1 MSMTAPQ
8 VSRMTV
14 MRVRRIGRVCADM
27 ALAPGSH
34 DLGRTQQLRADRQ
47 VVRSGGLEI
56 DAQSNPVVLSEQPD
70 DHAAGR
76 RTIAIGDGENAA
88 ALERPQTPVEMSELG
103 GGNERSEERRVG
115 REGRWRGAE
124 VGGEE

>member
-88 ALERPQTPVEMSELG
+88 AGHSTKWAKLKRNTAFS
-103 GGNERSEERRVG
+103 
-115 REGRWRGAE
+115 
-124 VGGEE
+124 